1 MVRCDVHVCV
11 CVCMCMCVRVM
22 YLLCIHLPVLRCHD
36 QFSKY
41 HADEWWIVFFMVCVF
56 VCCWF
61 KKKKNYLSS
70 ARISVLFLSLL
81 LNLVLLVFFPQMLDI
96 I

>member
-11 CVCMCMCVRVM
+11 GVCMCVRVM

-61 KKKKNYLSS
+61 KNKTKKKLP
-70 ARISVLFLSLL
+70 FLSTYQRSLF
-81 LNLVLLVFFPQMLDI
+81 VIVIKPCSFVCFPQMLDI